1 MFRETSY
8 TARQMTMSHNPATI
22 EQLKDS
28 FRAVNQAFAYPGAQK
43 SSDICCSGKEEG
55 RQGLKALQKTVVT
68 IRNPFPDPEEESCMV
83 LLAFLLRTRFKKN
96 KQNERTLFV
105 RQNPLTHHSSDITS
119 RNRDSVPH
127 G

>member
-22 EQLKDS
+22 EQLRHS

-96 KQNERTLFV
+96 KQKK
-105 RQNPLTHHSSDITS
+105 LTYVIRPTEPFHTS
-119 RNRDSVPH
+119 LV
-127 G
+127 